1 MGPWG
6 GPFGPRG
13 GGAVI
18 FLGEK
23 TLILGVGAALWVPPV
38 PPRGARCH
46 FWPPPS
52 QLGVQGSR
60 PGGVAT
66 PKGGGQTLPHPFL
79 VHPNPFLGSPTPH
92 GGVLLPCPPSP
103 SWGAPAPAPPS
114 PLGGPGTGSPPPG
127 RRGGDTW
134 DPRRPSWGAPSPP
147 APAWDCKQRPPR
159 RPRLLLRAHWPGLSH
174 LISIHYPASSPLPGG
189 ERHRDAA
196 ATMKPP
202 RGPPLLAGLLLL
214 WAAGEG
220 RAQEVQAENVT
231 VLEGSTAEITCRLHH
246 YDGSIVVIQNP
257 ARQTLFFNGTRAL
270 KDERFQLAEFT
281 QRQLRIQLARARLDD
296 EGGYFCQLYTDD
308 THHQIATLTVL
319 VPPETPVVEVT
330 EPAVEGGEVELSC
343 VVPRA
348 RPPATLRWYRDRRE
362 LKDAPTARIH
372 PSQSVLRE
380 GDTLVLTCAVNG
392 NPLPTDIAWSRGNES
407 LPERARAEGE
417 VLTLPAL
424 SPQDNGTYSC
434 QAGNRHGRASDH
446 YVLVVYDPGAVVAAQ
461 RSVPY
466 AIVGGILALLV
477 FLLICVLVTMVWC
490 SIRQKGSYLTHEAS
504 GLDEHGEAREAFL
517 NGADGHKRK

>member
-1 MGPWG
+1 
-6 GPFGPRG
+6 
-13 GGAVI
+13 
-18 FLGEK
+18 
-23 TLILGVGAALWVPPV
+23 
-38 PPRGARCH
+38 
-46 FWPPPS
+46 
-52 QLGVQGSR
+52 
-60 PGGVAT
+60 
-66 PKGGGQTLPHPFL
+66 
-79 VHPNPFLGSPTPH
+79 
-92 GGVLLPCPPSP
+92 
-103 SWGAPAPAPPS
+103 
-114 PLGGPGTGSPPPG
+114 
-127 RRGGDTW
+127 
-134 DPRRPSWGAPSPP
+134 
-147 APAWDCKQRPPR
+147 
-159 RPRLLLRAHWPGLSH
+159 
-174 LISIHYPASSPLPGG
+174 
-189 ERHRDAA
+189 
-196 ATMKPP
+196 MKPP

-214 WAAGEG
+214 WAAGKG

-296 EGGYFCQLYTDD
+296 EGGYFCQLYTED

-319 VPPETPVVEVT
+319 VPPDTPVVEVT

-343 VVPRA
+343 VVPRS

-362 LKDAPTARIH
+362 LKGSSSREQRGKVFRQRSVLRLRVERRDHGAVVTCEATHPALRGQRRQTQYMLDVQYAPTARIH

-517 NGADGHKRK
+517 NGADGHKRKEEFFI